1 MPHPKFKF
9 LIPHTAPWR
18 KLRKDEQR
26 RRTRI
31 NADGLTRLVPGP
43 LPDPDLERCQ
53 HNLSTL
59 LTEREHKAFMK
70 LKPKDMTKST
80 FLRKVLCLHL
90 ESQRRK
96 DLPTM
101 PFDSWFVV
109 VGGSPTKEMRD
120 APRSGASL

>member
-1 MPHPKFKF
+1 MPHPKYKF

-18 KLRKDEQR
+18 KLRKDEQH

-53 HNLSTL
+53 LNLSTL

-80 FLRKVLCLHL
+80 FLRKVLAAQLFFCN
-90 ESQRRK
+90 SR
-96 DLPTM
+96 
-101 PFDSWFVV
+101 
-109 VGGSPTKEMRD
+109 GG
-120 APRSGASL
+120 